1 MASAARKMAASRQK
15 FVSNLFIMS
24 VLNWY
29 KFCPVVKVDDAQQ
42 KLFLKKKNLHMAL
55 EVFLFWNFL
64 FLHIRS
70 YPFTNVYMRI
80 NAVKVLSL

>member
-55 EVFLFWNFL
+55 EVFLFLEFS
-64 FLHIRS
+64 FFA
-70 YPFTNVYMRI
+70 YPQ
-80 NAVKVLSL
+80 LSAYKRLYAHKCG